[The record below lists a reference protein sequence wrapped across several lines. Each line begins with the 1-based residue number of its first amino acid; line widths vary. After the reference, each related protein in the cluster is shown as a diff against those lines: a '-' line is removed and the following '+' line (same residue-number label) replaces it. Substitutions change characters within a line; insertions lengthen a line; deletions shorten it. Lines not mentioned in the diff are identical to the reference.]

1 MKITED
7 VRKYAN
13 EKGLTDQEALTAGMA
28 EKSEEFKHQGA
39 EVYQPSSSPNQQ
51 PNEVSAGEEVAD

>member
-1 MKITED
+1 MFG
-7 VRKYAN
+7 KYAN

-51 PNEVSAGEEVAD
+51 PNKVSAGRGSG